1 MSRHP
6 AALAVVVAVALL
18 LAACAGSLDAYPDAL
33 NAWRSGR
40 EGASLALAREEYA
53 RYRDAND
60 LAEAEVRRVVDDAQ
74 RALSERPIVPRSG
87 LPAPIAVRNGS
98 PGALRDAVRADLLS
112 GRITAILRASGVV
125 ANLGLRAHAPD
136 LITVVFRRDPVA
148 DDGGLL
154 TGVGVALRSIAA
166 KRAALDALEAIAP
179 RS

>member
-1 MSRHP
+1 MRRRS
-6 AALAVVVAVALL
+6 AALLVCLAALV
-18 LAACAGSLDAYPDAL
+18 AACAGSFDGYPDAL

-40 EGASLALAREEYA
+40 DGAALELARDEYA

-60 LAEAEVRRVVDDAQ
+60 LDEIEVRRVVDGA
-74 RALSERPIVPRSG
+74 RRELSERPIVPRDG
-87 LPAPIAVRNGS
+87 LPAPIEMRNGG

-136 LITVVFRRDPVA
+136 LITVVFRRDPVG

-166 KRAALDALEAIAP
+166 KRAALDALEAIAASP
-179 RS
+179 